1 MEKIRAF
8 IAIELPEEVK
18 AQLRKLQEK
27 LKVGKEEAVK
37 WAEPEGIHLTLKF
50 LGNITREKI
59 EELSRTI
66 SPVVREVR
74 PFTLQP
80 EGLGAF
86 PNLRTPRV
94 VWVGVSGDLEVL
106 LALQEQLEQALSK
119 LGFKREKGFSP
130 HLTLGRVREKAPHR
144 IRELLGRE
152 IGELEVPEMAHF
164 RVTNISLMRSTLTP
178 SGALYT
184 RLSSFA
190 LANRGLDDYTKNRVQ
205 FNQVPKDP
213 SRGNSNFGGGGLW
226 SN

>member
-18 AQLRKLQEK
+18 VQLRQLQER

-37 WAEPEGIHLTLKF
+37 WVEPEGIHLTLKF
-50 LGNITREKI
+50 LGNVAWEKV
-59 EELSRTI
+59 EEISRAA
-66 SPVVREVR
+66 SYVAGKVR
-74 PFTLQP
+74 PFVLWP

-86 PNLRTPRV
+86 PNLRIPRV

-106 LALQEQLEQALSK
+106 LALQKQLEQVLSK
-119 LGFKREKGFSP
+119 LGFEKEKAFSP

-144 IRELLGRE
+144 IRELLGSE
-152 IGELEVPEMAHF
+152 ISELEVPEMTHF
-164 RVTNISLMRSTLTP
+164 KVTSLSLMRSMLTP
-178 SGALYT
+178 GGARYT
-184 RLSSFA
+184 RLSSLA
-190 LANRGLDDYTKNRVQ
+190 LANQGLDDYTKNRVQ

-213 SRGNSNFGGGGLW
+213 SKGNSNFGGGGLW